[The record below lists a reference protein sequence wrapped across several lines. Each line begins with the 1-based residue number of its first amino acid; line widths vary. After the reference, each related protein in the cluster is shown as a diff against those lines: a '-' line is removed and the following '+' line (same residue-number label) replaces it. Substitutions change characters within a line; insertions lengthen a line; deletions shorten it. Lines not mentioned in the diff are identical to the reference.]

1 MKGFGAIIL
10 LLLSNVFMTL
20 AWYGHLKFSENKK
33 LAGLGLIAII
43 ISWGIAFFHFQK
55 ITLFTHHFL
64 FTIDIL
70 INNFFTFIFE
80 QNKFVISIIRL

>member
-10 LLLSNVFMTL
+10 LLLSNVFITQ

-43 ISWGIAFFHFQK
+43 IISWGIAFFHF
-55 ITLFTHHFL
+55 
-64 FTIDIL
+64 
-70 INNFFTFIFE
+70 
-80 QNKFVISIIRL
+80 